1 MRILRSVD
9 YKRMPWKNGS
19 GQTTEIAVFPPDA
32 TVNDFDWRISM
43 ATVGEDGPFSI
54 FPGVDRTLSVLS
66 GEGIELTIS
75 EKPSITL
82 VRASE
87 PYRFAADVPTGAR
100 LIGGPITD
108 LNVMT
113 RRGRFTH
120 NVTRRLCQGEV
131 QVTPDGAVS
140 LVVTTDRCG
149 LNGES
154 NALAPLDTV
163 LLEPGDGTATF
174 HSDSMT
180 ILFVIR
186 IGTLV
191 L

>member
-1 MRILRSVD
+1 MRILRSAD
-9 YKRMPWKNGS
+9 YKRMPWKNGG
-19 GQTTEIAVFPPDA
+19 GQTTEIAIFPPDA

-54 FPGVDRTLSVLS
+54 FPGIDRTLSVLS

-75 EKPSITL
+75 GKPSIAL
-82 VRASE
+82 VPASE
-87 PYRFAADVPTGAR
+87 PCRFAADVPTGAR
-100 LIGGPITD
+100 LTGGPITD

-120 NVTRRLCQGEV
+120 DVTRRICQGQV
-131 QVTPDGAVS
+131 QVRSDHAVG

-154 NALAPLDTV
+154 NALSPLDTV
-163 LLEPGDGTATF
+163 LLEPGDGTVTF
-174 HSDSMT
+174 HPDTMT
-180 ILFVIR
+180 ILFIIR
-186 IGTLV
+186 IETLT